1 MRRRLKAA
9 DSPFHPIQAKVA
21 NWLSDHPNVRTLA
34 IYSHLPGE
42 IPLSHLVSTHPERRW
57 VFPRVNGKTMTF
69 HEVRESHSDLST
81 GSFGI
86 LEPLS
91 HLPEVPAQEIDA
103 FFCPG
108 LAFDLSGRRLGRG
121 KGFYDRILAKARND
135 ALKIGVCH
143 AFQLVAK
150 IETEP
155 HDIAMDEVISC

>member
-9 DSPFHPIQAKVA
+9 DAPCEPIHTKLAH
-21 NWLSDHPNVRTLA
+21 WLSNHPNFKTLA

-42 IPLSHLVSTHPERRW
+42 IPLSHLVSAHPERRW
-57 VFPRVNGKTMTF
+57 VFPRVNGETMAF
-69 HEVRESHSDLST
+69 HEVRDSHSDLSA

-108 LAFDLSGRRLGRG
+108 LAFDSSGRRLGRG
-121 KGFYDRILAKARND
+121 KGFYDRILANARKD